1 MRTRLN
7 KTLATEGN
15 TIHTLFFAYMKLP
28 VDQIHVQVIALV
40 PVKLWANSCAFTIA
54 VSAQGEGLALLPAA
68 GQGGR
73 ELAGMIRHE
82 RIASDAAPA
91 EVHCARN
98 CRRID

>member
-1 MRTRLN
+1 MTVVV
-7 KTLATEGN
+7 
-15 TIHTLFFAYMKLP
+15 H
-28 VDQIHVQVIALV
+28 IHVQVIVLV
-40 PVKLWANSCAFTIA
+40 PVKLWANSCAFL
-54 VSAQGEGLALLPAA
+54 SAQGEGLALLPAV